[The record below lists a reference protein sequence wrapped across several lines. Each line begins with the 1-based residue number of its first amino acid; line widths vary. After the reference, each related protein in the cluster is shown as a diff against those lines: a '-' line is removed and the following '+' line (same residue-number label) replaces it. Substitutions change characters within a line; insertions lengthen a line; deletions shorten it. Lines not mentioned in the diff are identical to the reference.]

1 MKKRFRFTIDLE
13 AEVQEQVNGA
23 DIKAKEKINSL
34 LKEFVKDK
42 TAVLDLYKLWL
53 LGDLKVD
60 EHLDQIKESL
70 KTRKEEDILKS
81 VLPHCPA
88 LVRQYFLKILSSKDD
103 EALNELEPFYEH
115 FELLQFKGAHLTEI
129 TE

>member
-13 AEVQEQVNGA
+13 AEVQEQVNGT
-23 DIKAKEKINSL
+23 DIKPKEKISSL

-60 EHLDQIKESL
+60 EHLDQIKKSL

-81 VLPHCPA
+81 VLLNCPA
-88 LVRQYFLKILSSKDD
+88 QVRQHFSKILSSKDD
-103 EALNELEPFYEH
+103 
-115 FELLQFKGAHLTEI
+115 
-129 TE
+129 